1 MQTLPAFAVQHEAM
15 ALVTDFSPLRVGLG
29 WARAVAGVL
38 DETPT
43 ASGSLVPLVQV
54 DAHNVVP
61 CWETSPKQEYGARTI
76 RSKIQARLAEF
87 LTPQPAL
94 QHNPTGSLDCDAVDW
109 EAALEELQINR
120 SIGQVDWIDPGTA
133 AGYRMLDTFIGKH

>member
-1 MQTLPAFAVQHEAM
+1 M

-87 LTPQPAL
+87 LTPSSTAQPYRQLGLRCGGLGGGAGGAAD
-94 QHNPTGSLDCDAVDW
+94 QPEHRAGGLD
-109 EAALEELQINR
+109 R
-120 SIGQVDWIDPGTA
+120 PGHCCWVPHA
-133 AGYRMLDTFIGKH
+133 RHFHR